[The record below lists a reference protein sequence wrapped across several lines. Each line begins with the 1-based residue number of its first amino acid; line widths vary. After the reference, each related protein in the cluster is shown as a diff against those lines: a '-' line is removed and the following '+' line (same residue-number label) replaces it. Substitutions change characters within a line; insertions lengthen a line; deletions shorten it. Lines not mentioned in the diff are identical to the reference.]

1 METTPILTETE
12 TTTGPELNEDIFDI
26 EAELSKPTQHRSFD
40 FDAVSNEAENMIA
53 ETETVFNDDIDTEK
67 LKETL
72 ENKVADNFEAVYDS
86 STLAPAIID
95 GADAIIQQVF
105 PILYEKT
112 AFSEDER
119 KLIKILAHKQ
129 KNKKE
134 TTLTDEDLSLMSACA
149 EYENYIESLPFTENE
164 KKQILKPL
172 SELLKDVNLQTTP
185 GNALIIAVLIIMI
198 PRLMPIGINKFF
210 KN

>member
-1 METTPILTETE
+1 MENTPILTETE
-12 TTTGPELNEDIFDI
+12 TIIGPELNEDIFDI
-26 EAELSKPTQHRSFD
+26 ETELSKPTQHRSFD
-40 FDAVSNEAENMIA
+40 FDAVSNEAENMIS